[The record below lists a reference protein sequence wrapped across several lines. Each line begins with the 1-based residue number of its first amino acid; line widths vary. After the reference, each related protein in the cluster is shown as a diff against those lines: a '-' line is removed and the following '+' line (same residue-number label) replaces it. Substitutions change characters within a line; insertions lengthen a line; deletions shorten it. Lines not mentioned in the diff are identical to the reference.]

1 MHQRKNEAPLPVG
14 LRSLVLRC
22 CRRYSVPHSSHWRN
36 PGGLE
41 RLQCKPQS
49 RRTHRVF
56 FLSKKLKVKTYTHF
70 FRTNYLKLD
79 HDHFCSTGKASS
91 PPQEKVRL
99 LCSVTG
105 KYIRVPGR
113 VRVRV
118 VIASMALEELTTT
131 VSKMTFNLFGSESE
145 KKVRGYGKFAQFA
158 DASAAHLGHIRS
170 IVDHGGRRDVA
181 PYVHQDIIEDHNTIT
196 RSTGS
201 T

>member
-1 MHQRKNEAPLPVG
+1 
-14 LRSLVLRC
+14 
-22 CRRYSVPHSSHWRN
+22 
-36 PGGLE
+36 
-41 RLQCKPQS
+41 
-49 RRTHRVF
+49 
-56 FLSKKLKVKTYTHF
+56 
-70 FRTNYLKLD
+70 
-79 HDHFCSTGKASS
+79 
-91 PPQEKVRL
+91 
-99 LCSVTG
+99 
-105 KYIRVPGR
+105 
-113 VRVRV
+113 
-118 VIASMALEELTTT
+118 MALEELTTT